1 MIFLRE
7 EFTYAKAG
15 VDIKKVKKAHK
26 QIAELLKETFSL
38 RNGKFGKVLTE
49 IGHYAGL
56 IDIGDKK
63 ALALHVDG
71 VGTKVLIAQVLNKYD
86 TIGIDCVA
94 MCVNDII
101 CLGAEP
107 VSLID
112 YLAIQQPNEE
122 MINEIM
128 KGLVEGAK
136 QAGVAIVGGET
147 AVMKDV
153 ITGVKG
159 KGFDLAAMC
168 VGVVDKNKIITG
180 EKMKVG
186 DVVIG
191 LESSGIHSNGLTLA
205 RKVLPQDYYEELL
218 KPTLIYVKPVLEI
231 INNCEVHGLANIT
244 GGAFSKL
251 MRIGEKAGVGF
262 LLNKM
267 PKMPEIFKKIQ
278 ELARISDREM
288 YRTFNCGIGFCVVSS
303 KEESE
308 KIIEISEKYGI
319 KARII
324 GKITEEKDV
333 KIKSETGI
341 ISVI

>member
-1 MIFLRE
+1 MK

-15 VDIKKVKKAHK
+15 VDISKLKKTHK
-26 QIAELLKETFSL
+26 CIADSLKETFLS
-38 RNGKFGKVLTE
+38 REGKFGKVLTE

-56 IDIGDKK
+56 IDIGNNK

-71 VGTKVLIAQVLNKYD
+71 VGTKVLIAQFLNKFD
-86 TIGIDCVA
+86 SIGIDCVA

-101 CLGAEP
+101 CMGAEP
-107 VSLID
+107 VSLVD
-112 YLAIQQPNEE
+112 YLAVEKTNEK

-128 KGLVEGAK
+128 KGLVEGARK
-136 QAGVAIVGGET
+136 ADVAIVSGET

-159 KGFDLAAMC
+159 RGFDLATMC
-168 VGVVDKNKIITG
+168 VGVVNKDKIITE
-180 EKMKVG
+180 EKMKIG

-205 RKVLPQDYYEELL
+205 RKVLSSKYYKELL
-218 KPTLIYVKPVLEI
+218 KPTLIYVKPILEV

-251 MRIGEKAGVGF
+251 MRIGEKARVGF
-262 LLNKM
+262 FLDN
-267 PKMPEIFKKIQ
+267 MPEMSEIFRIIQKKG
-278 ELARISDREM
+278 RISDREM
-288 YRTFNCGIGFCVVSS
+288 YRTFNCGIGFCVVVP
-303 KEESE
+303 ENESE
-308 KIIEISEKYGI
+308 RVINICKKHEINAK
-319 KARII
+319 KI
-324 GKITEEKDV
+324 GKVVGEKTV
-333 KIKSETGI
+333 KIKSPSGI